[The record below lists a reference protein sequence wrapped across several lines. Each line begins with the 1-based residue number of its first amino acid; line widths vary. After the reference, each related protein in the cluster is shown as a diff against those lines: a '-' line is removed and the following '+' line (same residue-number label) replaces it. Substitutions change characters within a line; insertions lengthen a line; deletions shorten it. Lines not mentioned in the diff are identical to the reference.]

1 MSHFCTSHQGPECK
15 PHLHTQLQEFSC
27 LGLGPA
33 VGVTQKEEIFEKE
46 LQELGTWP
54 NTGYDQ
60 QSWSSDELTQEYPC
74 SSSRIS
80 LLLPWHLSYQYNL
93 SSQLPAHECLDPG
106 LSLLKGSGTASW
118 QGGRGR
124 FPALLT
130 CGCTSRLQ
138 TLRCTTQPTT
148 HHSPEHFS
156 PLTAPP
162 QHLSQFHFLEIIQLW
177 FGYKVKRLLFG
188 FFFFFRKPL
197 IDIKR

>member
-1 MSHFCTSHQGPECK
+1 MQTTP
-15 PHLHTQLQEFSC
+15 PHPALGVQLP
-27 LGLGPA
+27 GLRA
-33 VGVTQKEEIFEKE
+33 SSWCCCVAVTQKEEIFEKE

-54 NTGYDQ
+54 NTGYGQ
-60 QSWSSDELTQEYPC
+60 QPWSSDEQTQEYPC
-74 SSSRIS
+74 SWSRIS
-80 LLLPWHLSYQYNL
+80 LLAPWHLSYQYSL

-106 LSLLKGSGTASW
+106 FCLLKGSGTASW

-138 TLRCTTQPTT
+138 TLRCTTQLTT
-148 HHSPEHFS
+148 HRSPEHLS

-177 FGYKVKRLLFG
+177 FGYKVKKLLVVLLF
-188 FFFFFRKPL
+188 FFPRSL
-197 IDIKR
+197 S